1 MMAHASVQL
10 VIERSGGNWPSPVCH
25 TEMGKCGDAVPD
37 EELVERSLK
46 GEEEA
51 FRHLYERYQRLVYAA
66 VCRIL
71 PDPEEARDATQDI
84 FILVYRSLR
93 FWSPQR
99 ARFSPWIHRVA
110 TNHAIDRWRSRRR
123 RAELQMI
130 EAWESDSRSAS
141 TGHAAIRSVDNALEQ
156 MEQSARV
163 SRILDRL
170 PELQRRFIVL
180 RYCEGLKL
188 REIAEKE
195 GFKLGTVKSTLHRA
209 TETMRCKMKCFYN

>member
-1 MMAHASVQL
+1 MAHAAVQL
-10 VIERSGGNWPSPVCH
+10 GIKSFSESGRLSVRSGDTGASGNPIS
-25 TEMGKCGDAVPD
+25 D

-51 FRHLYERYQRLVYAA
+51 FRHLYERYQRLVYTVAF
-66 VCRIL
+66 RIL
-71 PDPEEARDATQDI
+71 QDPEEARDAMQDI
-84 FILVYRSLR
+84 FILVYRSLG

-99 ARFSPWIHRVA
+99 ARFSPWIHRMA

-123 RAELQMI
+123 RAELQMF
-130 EAWESDSRSAS
+130 EALEDESKKPSC
-141 TGHAAIRSVDNALEQ
+141 GWAAIRSTENVLDQLD
-156 MEQSARV
+156 QSARV

-170 PELQRRFIVL
+170 PELQKRFIVL

-195 GFKLGTVKSTLHRA
+195 GCNLGAVKSTLHRA
-209 TETMRCKMKCFYN
+209 TETMRSRIDIIN

>member
-1 MMAHASVQL
+1 MTQVPVQPGIKNLRVSFPSSV
-10 VIERSGGNWPSPVCH
+10 RYG
-25 TEMGKCGDAVPD
+25 EMEECGRTLTD
-37 EELVERSLK
+37 EELVERSLN

-66 VCRIL
+66 VFRIH

-93 FWSPQR
+93 FWNPQR
-99 ARFSPWIHRVA
+99 AKFSPWIYRVA
-110 TNHAIDRWRSRRR
+110 TNHAIDRWRGRKR

-130 EAWESDSRSAS
+130 EALESGCMNASPAGAAMRSF
-141 TGHAAIRSVDNALEQ
+141 DNALEQ
-156 MEQSARV
+156 LEQSARV
-163 SRILDRL
+163 LRILDRL

-188 REIAEKE
+188 REIAERE

-209 TETMRCKMKCFYN
+209 TETMRSKMQCFYN